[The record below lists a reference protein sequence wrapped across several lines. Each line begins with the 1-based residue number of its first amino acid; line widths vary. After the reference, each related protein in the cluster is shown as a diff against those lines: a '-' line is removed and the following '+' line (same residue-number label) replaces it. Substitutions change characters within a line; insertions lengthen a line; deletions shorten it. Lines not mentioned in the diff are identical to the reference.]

1 MQAMN
6 RSNPY
11 FMRDQVSHRVSL
23 IMGARN
29 RLTSPA
35 SPVWPL
41 VAVITALTVLNVA
54 TAIPPL

>member
-1 MQAMN
+1 MN
-6 RSNPY
+6 RSTPY

-23 IMGARN
+23 IMGAQN
-29 RLTSPA
+29 RLKSPA

-41 VAVITALTVLNVA
+41 IAVITALTFLNVA